1 MVHLNMNVNIDVF
14 ADDNIS
20 ELNKK
25 QVIEEI
31 ENAIFDL
38 FECPISVGA
47 ILKDYNIMTDGNDK
61 EYAYK

>member
-1 MVHLNMNVNIDVF
+1 MIHLNMNVNIDAF

-31 ENAIFDL
+31 ENAIFG
-38 FECPISVGA
+38 V
-47 ILKDYNIMTDGNDK
+47 N
-61 EYAYK
+61 